1 MTPEQRRTLLANL
14 KPKAEDIKAL
24 PKQAADELFREA
36 EAAADFKRKNK
47 LLTLYPETGPLRR
60 ELYRKHMAFFRAGKS
75 YNERAVIAGN
85 RCVSAFT
92 PIEMGSSTRLISE
105 LLGEEDF
112 YVTSWDGTTRCKKR
126 AGGVFLKGI
135 EPMFRLRMGNGQ
147 VLDCTRRHRVLTFE
161 GWMPISQLIQLSS
174 GLHCRRILQD
184 CQASYGRGSYPCD
197 QQPHPLSENA
207 QARPPLR
214 GDARIHAHSASLHED
229 ALEHISPHTHA
240 YLGSCRPP
248 IENDLHRIDAIC
260 REAVDPS
267 QWISDVWSLDLHQ
280 ALCQSSY
287 DFGQLVS
294 GARPLHGQLTD
305 RLAADS
311 WGECLSLKG
320 SALTRLLEQKESDL
334 SLVWISSGQSK
345 WLFGEDTGHIST
357 VSAFFPYTHPGLI
370 GDVDICS
377 IIPIG
382 MQPVLDFTVEE
393 THNYVVG
400 GVVNSN
406 TGKSFG
412 IGGYE
417 TALHLTG
424 LYPPFWEGRRF
435 HYPIEAWVAGDTS
448 ETTRDIIQQ
457 ILLGNPGELGTGLIP
472 YDCILGN
479 PTHRA
484 GVAGAVDTVRVRHV
498 SGGTS
503 WCGFKCFAP
512 GTLVTMGDAALK
524 KVEDI
529 AVGEA
534 VLCADGSVFPVSA
547 TFHYP
552 AAPLV
557 RIRAQLGEIT
567 VTPNHKMFAQRGKI
581 PAGELTILDQLELG
595 AIPGEFDQI
604 CSIDLLGSSEVYCI
618 EVENKHEL
626 IANGFR
632 VSNSYDQGRAKFQG
646 TSKDLVWLDESAPM
660 DVYTECLTRLLTR
673 NGIIMLTF
681 TPLDGITDVVLKYL
695 PHMAPDTEDDNI
707 GVDLA

>member
-1 MTPEQRRTLLANL
+1 MTPEQRKTLLANL

-60 ELYRKHMAFFRAGKS
+60 ELYPKHMAFFRAGKS

-85 RCVSAFT
+85 RCSDAFT
-92 PIEMGSSTRLISE
+92 PIEMGPSTRLISE
-105 LLGEEDF
+105 LLGEESF
-112 YVTSWDGTTRCKKR
+112 YVNSWDGTTRCKKK

-135 EPMFRLRMGNGQ
+135 EPMFRLHWGDGYYF
-147 VLDCTRRHRVLTFE
+147 DCTRNHRLLTESGWASLDRVLLFSCGLLCTQKVEDYLANYVEDGYHDGAQLPHQSGLCLESLPSQGDAQGRRCHRHDSEDE
-161 GWMPISQLIQLSS
+161 GDSISQYILLCEGRAHPSTLDDPEQIAALCAQFRDPASLPGAQQWKGVRQELQRYVSEYGHQL
-174 GLHCRRILQD
+174 
-184 CQASYGRGSYPCD
+184 ASEQSAYYP
-197 QQPHPLSENA
+197 PYEGHPLDVLNGYHGAEDSHEG
-207 QARPPLR
+207 L
-214 GDARIHAHSASLHED
+214 SL
-229 ALEHISPHTHA
+229 
-240 YLGSCRPP
+240 
-248 IENDLHRIDAIC
+248 
-260 REAVDPS
+260 
-267 QWISDVWSLDLHQ
+267 
-280 ALCQSSY
+280 
-287 DFGQLVS
+287 
-294 GARPLHGQLTD
+294 
-305 RLAADS
+305 
-311 WGECLSLKG
+311 ECLGVSL
-320 SALTRLLEQKESDL
+320 STR
-334 SLVWISSGQSK
+334 WIPAGQSK
-345 WLFGEDTGHIST
+345 QEFLHVAARRQTFDCY
-357 VSAFFPYTHPGLI
+357 VPYRHPRLVGGKQIHSIECI
-370 GDVDICS
+370 GF
-377 IIPIG
+377 
-382 MQPVLDFTVEE
+382 QPVLDFTVED
-393 THNYVVG
+393 THCYEVGSVVHH
-400 GVVNSN
+400 N

-512 GTLVTMGDAALK
+512 GTLVTMSNEALK
-524 KVEDI
+524 KVEDV

-534 VLCADGSVFPVSA
+534 VLCAGGSVFPVSA

-567 VTPNHKMFAQRGKI
+567 VTPNHKMFTQRGGI
-581 PAGELTILDQLELG
+581 PAAELTILDQLELG
-595 AIPGEFDQI
+595 TIPGEFDQI
-604 CSIDLLGSSEVYCI
+604 CSIDLLGPSEVYCI
-618 EVENKHEL
+618 EVESKHEL
-626 IANGFR
+626 IANGYR

-646 TSKDLVWLDESAPM
+646 TSKDLVWLDESAPL

-707 GVDLA
+707 GVDLV

>member
-1 MTPEQRRTLLANL
+1 MTPEQRKTLLANL

-47 LLTLYPETGPLRR
+47 LFTLYPETGPLRR
-60 ELYRKHMAFFRAGKS
+60 ELYPKHMAFFRAGRN

-105 LLGEEDF
+105 ILGKQAF
-112 YVTSWDGTTRCKKR
+112 SVTSWDGTTRCKKK
-126 AGGVFLKGI
+126 AGGVFLKSI
-135 EPMFRLRMGNGQ
+135 APMFRLHLDNGQ
-147 VLDCTRRHRVLTFE
+147 ALDCTSEHRVLTVS
-161 GWMPISQLIQLSS
+161 GWVSLSQFAQLSC
-174 GLHCRRILQD
+174 GLHCKQIAED
-184 CQASYGRGSYPCD
+184 CPANCGVD
-197 QQPHPLSENA
+197 AHPYDGQLPFWLEAVSELLPS
-207 QARPPLR
+207 Q
-214 GDARIHAHSASLHED
+214 GDAHTPLPYDLIVDEAGSTHRYTQHSLIFDHSLAED
-229 ALEHISPHTHA
+229 CDFVH
-240 YLGSCRPP
+240 G
-248 IENDLHRIDAIC
+248 
-260 REAVDPS
+260 
-267 QWISDVWSLDLHQ
+267 
-280 ALCQSSY
+280 LCQKA
-287 DFGQLVS
+287 VS
-294 GARPLHGQLTD
+294 RSAEAGR
-305 RLAADS
+305 RWSDS
-311 WGECLSLKG
+311 TLQSVLLFLDKKFRSLLKSEVQTHLCQHKEGSGRIQETQFSECSTK
-320 SALTRLLEQKESDL
+320 AF
-334 SLVWISSGQSK
+334 SGQFQDAQLYFELVPSGR
-345 WLFGEDTGHIST
+345 LNPESLGDTAHRSIFLPL
-357 VSAFFPYTHPGLI
+357 AHPKLVGNQKILI
-370 GDVDICS
+370 IES
-377 IIPIG
+377 LG

-393 THNYVVG
+393 THNYESG
-400 GVVNSN
+400 GVINHN

-503 WCGFKCFAP
+503 WCGFKCFAA
-512 GTLVTMGDAALK
+512 GTLVTMNDASLK

-534 VLCADGSVFPVSA
+534 VLCAGGSAFPVSA

-567 VTPNHKMFAQRGKI
+567 VTPNHKMFTQRGKI

-604 CSIDLLGSSEVYCI
+604 YSIDLLESSEVYCI
-618 EVENKHEL
+618 EVESKHEL
-626 IANGFR
+626 IANGYR

-646 TSKDLVWLDESAPM
+646 TSKDLCWLDEQCPL

-681 TPLDGITDVVLKYL
+681 TPLDGLTDVVLKYL

-707 GVDLA
+707 GVDLV